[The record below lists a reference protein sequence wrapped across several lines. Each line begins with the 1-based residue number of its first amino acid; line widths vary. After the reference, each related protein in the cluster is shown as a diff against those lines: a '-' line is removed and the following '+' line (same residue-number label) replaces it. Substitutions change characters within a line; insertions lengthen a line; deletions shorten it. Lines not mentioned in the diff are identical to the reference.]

1 MSKLHNLLP
10 VGFVLSV
17 LLTACDRDGVDTATT
32 RATKASTT
40 TTATVTRNAET
51 PVQPNAMP
59 APAAPSG
66 PESKDSSATKP
77 LNDMTNPKAS
87 ATMPEALHG
96 NNHSSPALDPT
107 NRPNNAD
114 TPATSAPPPNLKKSS
129 LVLPKA
135 RKVVW
140 I

>member
-17 LLTACDRDGVDTATT
+17 LLTACDRDGVDTATA
-32 RATKASTT
+32 RPPSTT
-40 TTATVTRNAET
+40 TTTVTRNAET

-59 APAAPSG
+59 APAAPAG
-66 PESKDSSATKP
+66 PTSKDSAATKP
-77 LNDMTNPKAS
+77 LNEMTNPKAS

-96 NNHSSPALDPT
+96 NNHSSPALDAT
-107 NRPNNAD
+107 NRPNNTD